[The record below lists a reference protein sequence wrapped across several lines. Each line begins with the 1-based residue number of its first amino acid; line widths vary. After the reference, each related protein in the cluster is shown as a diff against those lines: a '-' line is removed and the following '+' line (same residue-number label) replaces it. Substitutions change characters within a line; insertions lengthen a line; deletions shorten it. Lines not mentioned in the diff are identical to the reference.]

1 MLTVNNYIIKY
12 IYFIKKLYLKNME
25 YTQFDR
31 YIENTNNKNDSS
43 ENFHYK
49 FLKKLSF
56 IHSIMEY
63 VKELL

>member
-1 MLTVNNYIIKY
+1 
-12 IYFIKKLYLKNME
+12 ME

-43 ENFHYK
+43 ENFHCK